1 MYTQEL
7 TGEASLG
14 DALLSLASRLPRAR
28 LLFTTQGARGSICLE
43 RQADVDQK
51 MVRLHIPKTFLILEH
66 SLIRRNAAV
75 R

>member
-1 MYTQEL
+1 MYPQEL

-51 MVRLHIPKTFLILEH
+51 MVRLHIPKAFLILERH
-66 SLIRRNAAV
+66 FLH
-75 R
+75 